1 MTITHNL
8 LGRTGEVRAACEVH
22 TLHAHGE
29 HDLVDSTLRVG
40 GKEKENEKMRME
52 GRAAAGRLKPYL
64 KYRK

>member
-1 MTITHNL
+1 MTLN
-8 LGRTGEVRAACEVH
+8 RTCDALAPTEVH
-22 TLHAHGE
+22 TLHAVGE